1 MIHMFGCTST
11 NYTGSF
17 KLMQLLT
24 SDPLIVVGTVKAT
37 GADAAENSPLADV
50 G

>member
-1 MIHMFGCTST
+1 MYICTST
-11 NYTGSF
+11 HYIYNF
-17 KLMQLLT
+17 NLMQLLT